1 VSEATAAPRRWWDAA
16 TLRSWA
22 VDANDGVI
30 ATAGVLE
37 GFAGA
42 GAADHVLITA
52 AAAATIAGALSLG
65 GTKWAEAAAEREA
78 QLLIAES
85 EKQQLATNPDDE
97 IAELV
102 AHYEEKGLDPELAR
116 RVATELSAKDPLGAQ
131 LESEFGIDDVMTV
144 GETIGIGLGAGIA
157 FLIGAFIPFLLTV
170 FVPHL
175 EYWGILAAVV
185 VSLVAV
191 SLIAA
196 RAGHLSVRRTITR
209 SLIVGVGTTLISYL
223 VGLLLF

>member
-1 VSEATAAPRRWWDAA
+1 MSEAVAPARRWWDAA

-22 VDANDGVI
+22 VDANDGII

-52 AAAATIAGALSLG
+52 AAVATVAGALSLG
-65 GTKWAEAAAEREA
+65 GTKWAAAEREA
-78 QLLIAES
+78 QLLIVES
-85 EKQQLATNPDDE
+85 EQERLATHPDDE

-102 AHYEEKGLDPELAR
+102 AHYEAKGLDPELAR
-116 RVATELSAKDPLGAQ
+116 RVAAELSAKDPLGAQ

-144 GETIGIGLGAGIA
+144 GETIGIGVGAGIA

-196 RAGHLSVRRTITR
+196 RAGHLSVRRTIVR

-223 VGLLLF
+223 VGLFLF